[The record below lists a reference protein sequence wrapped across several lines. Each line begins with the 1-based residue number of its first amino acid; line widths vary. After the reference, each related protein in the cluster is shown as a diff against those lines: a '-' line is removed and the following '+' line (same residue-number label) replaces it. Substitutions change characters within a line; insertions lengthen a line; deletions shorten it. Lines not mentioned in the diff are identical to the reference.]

1 MNIYELLEDNEQ
13 DVMAELNYPPEGAL
27 TGLFLMGFPS
37 DDIYIAYDC
46 GDCYYFRYLG
56 DETFGID
63 TDLILDEAPEHVE
76 AGEDDKLYR
85 KQDMSS
91 CKLIRRLSA
100 STQLNNCGS
109 FHFTYE
115 GSVQRFILLEKPSEQ
130 QVMDFLSD
138 VSAVYPPKSE
148 KELAREQKDSAR
160 KEKERA
166 LMAKQDPDA
175 LLKYKR
181 IGMVLNVLSIL
192 LMLGTIL
199 ICDPYELWVG
209 ACFLFSLIC
218 FLLCVCKPLYFTLWF
233 TPREN
238 SELSMVSM
246 QLAFAS
252 PSIALLFRA
261 ILDVDYLSYTKLIVI
276 SVVVGIILAA
286 IFIVRDSIH
295 SKNVIIAAIAY
306 CVIFA
311 FGGVGEAN
319 YLLDSGEPAEKY
331 VCNITDVY
339 ETKDSYN
346 ISVDVHGK
354 DYDLTVSEEDFH
366 ELSVGDRIPVYF
378 YSGGLGIP
386 FVDIIK
392 Y

>member
-1 MNIYELLEDNEQ
+1 
-13 DVMAELNYPPEGAL
+13 
-27 TGLFLMGFPS
+27 
-37 DDIYIAYDC
+37 
-46 GDCYYFRYLG
+46 
-56 DETFGID
+56 
-63 TDLILDEAPEHVE
+63 
-76 AGEDDKLYR
+76 
-85 KQDMSS
+85 
-91 CKLIRRLSA
+91 
-100 STQLNNCGS
+100 
-109 FHFTYE
+109 
-115 GSVQRFILLEKPSEQ
+115 
-130 QVMDFLSD
+130 MDFLSD

-192 LMLGTIL
+192 LMLGTIVV
-199 ICDPYELWVG
+199 CDPYELWVG

-246 QLAFAS
+246 QLAFAP

-306 CVIFA
+306 CMIFA

-339 ETKDSYN
+339 ETEDSYN

-366 ELSVGDRIPVYF
+366 KLSVGDRIPVYF

>member
-13 DVMAELNYPPEGAL
+13 DVMAELHYPPEGAL

-138 VSAVYPPKSE
+138 ISAVYPPKSE
-148 KELAREQKDSAR
+148 KELAEEQKDFAR
-160 KEKERA
+160 KEKARA
-166 LMAKQDPDA
+166 LMAQQDPDIMR
-175 LLKYKR
+175 KCKR
-181 IGMVLNVLSIL
+181 IGIALNVLSTL
-192 LMLGTIL
+192 LMLGTL
-199 ICDPYELWVG
+199 CICEPYEIWIG
-209 ACFLFSLIC
+209 AC
-218 FLLCVCKPLYFTLWF
+218 LLLLSSVCLQTRVFYP
-233 TPREN
+233 
-238 SELSMVSM
+238 MVYK
-246 QLAFAS
+246 A
-252 PSIALLFRA
+252 
-261 ILDVDYLSYTKLIVI
+261 
-276 SVVVGIILAA
+276 
-286 IFIVRDSIH
+286 
-295 SKNVIIAAIAY
+295 
-306 CVIFA
+306 
-311 FGGVGEAN
+311 GG
-319 YLLDSGEPAEKY
+319 
-331 VCNITDVY
+331 
-339 ETKDSYN
+339 
-346 ISVDVHGK
+346 
-354 DYDLTVSEEDFH
+354 
-366 ELSVGDRIPVYF
+366 
-378 YSGGLGIP
+378 
-386 FVDIIK
+386 
-392 Y
+392 